1 MSLFIRNARR
11 FSLYGIDER
20 GDSYYTPK
28 RFHCPACGFEPAENV
43 SEKEYAHCPRC
54 LTAIHEADSEG
65 YECGGK
71 LQPVSIWVKPD
82 DSWEILGRCSLCG
95 EIAST
100 PVSDEDDPILL
111 LSIAGR
117 PLSMP
122 PFPLE
127 KIEELTRMMG
137 GAGDKGGYDREP

>member
-1 MSLFIRNARR
+1 MATHSKYNRMPQFLVMLGLCFVLLFWGALPARAVT
-11 FSLYGIDER
+11 YDETLDYVAR
-20 GDSYYTPK
+20 LQALATQY
-28 RFHCPACGFEPAENV
+28 CAE
-43 SEKEYAHCPRC
+43 
-54 LTAIHEADSEG
+54 
-65 YECGGK
+65 
-71 LQPVSIWVKPD
+71 
-82 DSWEILGRCSLCG
+82 
-95 EIAST
+95 
-100 PVSDEDDPILL
+100 SDTEDDPVLL

>member
-1 MSLFIRNARR
+1 MEYS
-11 FSLYGIDER
+11 SE
-20 GDSYYTPK
+20 
-28 RFHCPACGFEPAENV
+28 RFHCPACGFEPAENAP
-43 SEKEYAHCPRC
+43 EKEYALCPRC
-54 LTAIHEADSEG
+54 LVAIHEEDSEG

-71 LQPVSIWVKPD
+71 LQPISIWVKPD

-100 PVSDEDDPILL
+100 PVSDEDDPVLL
-111 LSIAGR
+111 LSIA
-117 PLSMP
+117 

>member
-1 MSLFIRNARR
+1 MSPT
-11 FSLYGIDER
+11 
-20 GDSYYTPK
+20 SYRTAPPRDIFTSQVLNHYTTP
-28 RFHCPACGFEPAENV
+28 
-43 SEKEYAHCPRC
+43 
-54 LTAIHEADSEG
+54 
-65 YECGGK
+65 
-71 LQPVSIWVKPD
+71 
-82 DSWEILGRCSLCG
+82 
-95 EIAST
+95 ST
-100 PVSDEDDPILL
+100 PVSDEDDPVLL

>member
-1 MSLFIRNARR
+1 MKN
-11 FSLYGIDER
+11 
-20 GDSYYTPK
+20 
-28 RFHCPACGFEPAENV
+28 
-43 SEKEYAHCPRC
+43 
-54 LTAIHEADSEG
+54 
-65 YECGGK
+65 
-71 LQPVSIWVKPD
+71 
-82 DSWEILGRCSLCG
+82 G
-95 EIAST
+95 EF
-100 PVSDEDDPILL
+100 SDEDDPVLL

>member
-1 MSLFIRNARR
+1 M
-11 FSLYGIDER
+11 E
-20 GDSYYTPK
+20 YTPK

-43 SEKEYAHCPRC
+43 PEREYAHCPRC

-82 DSWEILGRCSLCG
+82 
-95 EIAST
+95 
-100 PVSDEDDPILL
+100 EDDPVLL

-137 GAGDKGGYDREP
+137 GAGDKGGYGREP